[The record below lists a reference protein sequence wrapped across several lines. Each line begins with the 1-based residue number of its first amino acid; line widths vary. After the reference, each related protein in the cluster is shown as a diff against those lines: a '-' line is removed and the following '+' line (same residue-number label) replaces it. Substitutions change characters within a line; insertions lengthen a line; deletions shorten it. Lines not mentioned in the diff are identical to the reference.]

1 MTDIFSHDSLSSSII
16 DPKGETYFQF
26 PGLML
31 SISVYVTEHK
41 ETMEE
46 YIPAPETPWTQ
57 CAPSNVPINV
67 HYGRP
72 SFQPLLENE
81 KAEQVGAL
89 AVSVC
94 GPGGL
99 GDSVREA
106 VRNLQGEKTVD
117 LFEEAFSW

>member
-1 MTDIFSHDSLSSSII
+1 MLDILGHSAVNNTLN
-16 DPKGETYFQF
+16 PGGNTYFHL

-31 SISVYVTEHK
+31 SVHIHITGHK
-41 ETMEE
+41 DNVEE

-57 CAPSNVPINV
+57 CAPPNVPV
-67 HYGRP
+67 SVQHGKPDFRGV
-72 SFQPLLENE
+72 LEKE
-81 KAEQVGAL
+81 KAEQIGAL

-106 VRNLQGEKTVD
+106 VRNVQGEKTVD